1 MKTNFHFLRTEW
13 PLIHDEC
20 QEAEKHVLTNPRF
33 AAILCRSALEKI
45 VHWLY
50 ENDAE
55 LERPYDVSLNALIHT
70 QSFRDNMSA
79 QLFREVNLVR
89 KIGNNAAHGERIS
102 KDESLAA
109 IKCLHSFA
117 AFLAKYYG
125 EDIYNIAPFEE
136 ALVPSG
142 EEEQI
147 LKQQLEI
154 LRAQLE
160 AQESNFRTEQKEQ
173 ERQFALSPEL
183 KRSLN
188 DARKK
193 FASRRADREKEQT
206 IQKAIPH
213 NLPESATR
221 RIYIDLYLKESG
233 WSNLRMGYE
242 LEYEVSGMPLS
253 TNPTGKGFVDYV
265 LWGNDGK
272 PLAVIEAKKTMLDA
286 SKGKQQAVQ
295 YAECLERAFGQRPII
310 FYSNGFETYLWDDL
324 FAPPREVQG
333 FYTKDELQ
341 LMIDRRTSRLDLRNY
356 HVNPNI
362 AGRPYQTL
370 AIQRI
375 AEAFTA
381 VRDGRLVSGS
391 RRALLV
397 MATGSG
403 KTRTSAAIID
413 MMTKCNW
420 AKRVLFLA
428 DRNALV
434 TQAKKSISEQLDQ
447 LTAIDLTKEKEDNG
461 TRLVFSTYPT
471 MMNKIDGVKN
481 ADERFY
487 SPGHFDLIIVDEA
500 HRSVYQKYKAIFDYF
515 DALVIGLTA
524 TPKKDVDKNTYE
536 LFGIEDDIP
545 TFAYELNQAVQ
556 DAYLVPA
563 KAASVPLKF
572 VRDGIKYHELSEAEQ
587 KIYEE
592 KFGDPTTEVPD
603 EIGSSALN
611 SWLFNTDT
619 VDKVLEHLM
628 TNGIKVEG
636 GDKLGKTIIFA
647 KNHDHAVFIEERF
660 NKNYPEYAGHFLRV
674 IDNYE
679 PRAQDLLERFANEK
693 EELDPQIAVSVD
705 MMDTGVDA
713 PRVVNLVFFKQVKSA
728 AKFWQMIGRGT
739 RLCPNLFGPG
749 DHKKE
754 FLIFDFCQN
763 FEFFDEFPD
772 GWASRPLKTLSQRIF
787 EQKLEIA
794 YEIQNRSESNED
806 ELAIRKHFLDELHRE
821 IATLNHERFV
831 VRKHLRLVN
840 EYTHRAK
847 WDQLLRG
854 DILDVKGHL
863 SGLPEVDDSDEL
875 ARRFDL
881 LLLTLQYCELT
892 GEETTKYINSV
903 VRTAQALAKLDNIPV
918 VQQQMPTIKLVLKE
932 EFWLNKRLS
941 RLDEVRVN
949 LRNLV
954 KFIERKAQEN
964 VYTAF
969 EDDLNNDGVSMRD
982 VVPGYVQLKSYKD
995 RVEAYLRNH
1004 KDHLVIHKITH
1015 NIPITSEEL
1024 KQLEEILFDQQT
1036 CGTREEY
1043 IQEYGEQPL
1052 GRFIRSILGLDIE
1065 AANRV
1070 FSEFLSKGSLRSE
1083 QMIFIQ
1089 NIISFLNKNG
1099 TIEKAMLF
1107 EEPPFTDQH
1116 QDGIIGLFDD
1126 AEAIRI
1132 ISLVEGV
1139 NKNAEVG

>member
-1 MKTNFHFLRTEW
+1 MTNFHFLQTDW
-13 PLIHDEC
+13 PVIHDEC
-20 QEAEKHVLTNPRF
+20 QEAEKYAFTNPRF
-33 AAILCRSALEKI
+33 SAILSRSALEKI

-50 ENDAE
+50 ENDVE

-70 QSFRDNMSA
+70 QSFRNNITS

-102 KDESLAA
+102 KDEALAA
-109 IKCLHSFA
+109 VKCLHSFA

-125 EDIYNIAPFEE
+125 EDIYSIQPFEE
-136 ALVPSG
+136 DRVPTG

-147 LKQQLEI
+147 LKQQLEL
-154 LRAQLE
+154 LRAKLE
-160 AQESNFRTEQKEQ
+160 AQENTFRTEQKEQ
-173 ERQFALSPEL
+173 EQQFKLAPEL
-183 KRSLN
+183 KRSLLET
-188 DARKK
+188 RHK
-193 FASRRADREKEQT
+193 FAERRSNREKEVA
-206 IQKAIPH
+206 INKAIPH

-221 RIYIDLYLKESG
+221 KLYIDLYLKESG
-233 WSNLRMGYE
+233 WNNLRMGYE
-242 LEYEVSGMPLS
+242 LEYEVSGMPLA

-272 PLAVIEAKKTMLDA
+272 PLAVIEAKKTLIDA

-295 YAECLERAFGQRPII
+295 YAECLERQFGQRPVI
-310 FYSNGFETYLWDDL
+310 FYSNGFETFLWDDL

-341 LMIDRRTSRLDLRNY
+341 LLIDRRSSRLDLRNY
-356 HVNPNI
+356 HVDPRI
-362 AGRPYQTL
+362 AGRPYQKL

-381 VRDGRLVSGS
+381 QRDGRLVSGA

-434 TQAKKSISEQLDQ
+434 SQAKKSITEQLDQ
-447 LTAIDLTKEKEDNG
+447 LSAIDLTKEKEDNG

-556 DAYLVPA
+556 DEYLVPA

-572 VRDGIKYHELSEAEQ
+572 VREGIKYNELTPAEQ

-592 KFGDPTTEVPD
+592 KFGDPTLEAPD

-611 SWLFNTDT
+611 SWLFNDDT
-619 VDKVLEHLM
+619 VDKVLNHLM

-647 KNHDHAVFIEERF
+647 KNHDHADFIERRF
-660 NKNYPEYAGHFLRV
+660 NKNYPEFGGHFLRI

-679 PRAQDLLERFANEK
+679 PRAQDLLERFVNEK

-772 GWASRPLKTLSQRIF
+772 GWASKPIKSLSQRIF
-787 EQKLEIA
+787 ETKLEIA
-794 YEIQNRSESNED
+794 FEIQQATEADDD
-806 ELAIRKHFLDELHRE
+806 ELELRKRYLNELHQA
-821 IATLNHERFV
+821 IGSLNHERFV
-831 VRKHLRLVN
+831 VRKHLRMVSD
-840 EYTHRAK
+840 YTHRAK
-847 WDQLLRG
+847 WDLLTRG
-854 DILDVKGHL
+854 DVIDIKEHL
-863 SGLPEVDDSDEL
+863 SGLPEVNDSDEL

-881 LLLTLQYCELT
+881 LLLTIQYNELI
-892 GEETTKYINSV
+892 GEDTTKFVNQV
-903 VRTAQALAKLDNIPV
+903 VRTGQALVKLDNIPV
-918 VQQQMPTIKLVLKE
+918 VQQQMPTIKSILKE

-941 RLDEVRVN
+941 RLDAVREN
-949 LRNLV
+949 LRDLV

-964 VYTAF
+964 VYTPF
-969 EDDLNNDGVSMRD
+969 EDDLNKDEIAMRD

-1004 KDHLVIHKITH
+1004 RDHLVIHKITH
-1015 NIPITSEEL
+1015 NIPITSDEL
-1024 KQLEEILFDQQT
+1024 KQLEDILFDQEY
-1036 CGTREEY
+1036 CGTRAEY
-1043 IQEYGEQPL
+1043 EQEYGEQPL

-1065 AANRV
+1065 AANQV

-1089 NIISFLNKNG
+1089 NIISFLTKNG
-1099 TIEKAMLF
+1099 TIDKAMLF

-1132 ISLVEGV
+1132 ISLVDEV
-1139 NKNAEVG
+1139 NKNADVG